1 MKSSQF
7 NFRNNKSLTIKI
19 SFYVIRMKK
28 IVLMTKISFEIKD
41 IKLKTKYQNKG
52 LYPNC
57 SLHMAVSILI

>member
-1 MKSSQF
+1 MKSSQLK
-7 NFRNNKSLTIKI
+7 FRNDKSLTIKI

-28 IVLMTKISFEIKD
+28 IALMTKISLEIKD

>member
-1 MKSSQF
+1 MKSSQLK
-7 NFRNNKSLTIKI
+7 FRNDKSLTIKI

-28 IVLMTKISFEIKD
+28 IALMKKISLEIKD

-52 LYPNC
+52 LYPNF